1 MEFGLLGPL
10 EVRREDQLVELTG
23 TRQRALLAVL
33 LLRAGQ
39 VVPSDRLLE
48 DVWADEPPRA
58 GATALR
64 VRVSQLRRALGP
76 DGGLI
81 APWANA
87 SYGKSASG
95 GPRHSASACSNR
107 AAAVSGSPRS
117 SAWSPSRIRRS
128 KSCGSPRASS

>member
-76 DGGLI
+76 DGGSI
-81 APWANA
+81 
-87 SYGKSASG
+87 
-95 GPRHSASACSNR
+95 
-107 AAAVSGSPRS
+107 V
-117 SAWSPSRIRRS
+117 IR
-128 KSCGSPRASS
+128 